1 MPSEQATAP
10 ERRSRLT
17 PEREGE
23 LYDAVI
29 ALLRDVGYE
38 ALTMDAIA
46 ARAKTS
52 KATLYRQWQ
61 GKPKL
66 VIHALAHLRPVHLG
80 GDDTGSLE
88 GDLRSVARHLA
99 GLAREDGALLASM
112 SHAVMTNHE
121 LGEMLREVLI
131 RPERDAFD
139 ALVQRAVAR
148 GELAHKPAATD
159 FCGGILVQAV
169 LNRPLCDGAEA
180 TEDYLVDIIET
191 VVLPALRHSRAV
203 SSVM

>member
-1 MPSEQATAP
+1 MPTKQATGH

-17 PEREGE
+17 AEREGE

-29 ALLRDVGYE
+29 ALLREVGYE

-46 ARAKTS
+46 ARARTS

-61 GKPKL
+61 GKPRL
-66 VIHALAHLRPVHLG
+66 VINALGHLRPVRLG

-99 GLAREDGALLASM
+99 RLAREDGALMASM
-112 SHAVMTNHE
+112 GHAIMTNQD
-121 LGEMLREVLI
+121 LGNMLRETLVE
-131 RPERDAFD
+131 PERQAFE

-148 GELAHKPAATD
+148 GELARKPAATD
-159 FCGGILVQAV
+159 YCGGILVQAV
-169 LNRPLCDGAEA
+169 LNRPLCEGLEA
-180 TEDYLVDIIET
+180 TEEYLVDIIDT
-191 VVLPALRHSRAV
+191 VVLHALRHS
-203 SSVM
+203 

>member
-1 MPSEQATAP
+1 MPTEQATTP

-17 PEREGE
+17 PERERE

-29 ALLRDVGYE
+29 ALLREVGYE

-46 ARAKTS
+46 ARARTS

-61 GKPKL
+61 GKPRL

-80 GDDTGSLE
+80 GDDTGSLD

-99 GLAREDGALLASM
+99 ALAQDDAGLHASM
-112 SHAVMTNHE
+112 SHVVMTNHE

-131 RPERDAFD
+131 RPEREAFD
-139 ALVQRAVAR
+139 ALVQRAVDR
-148 GELAHKPAATD
+148 GELARKPAATD
-159 FCGGILVQAV
+159 YCGGILVQAV
-169 LNRPLCDGAEA
+169 LNRPLCDGVPA
-180 TEDYLVDIIET
+180 TESYLNDIIDT
-191 VVLPALRHSRAV
+191 VVLHALRHS
-203 SSVM
+203 